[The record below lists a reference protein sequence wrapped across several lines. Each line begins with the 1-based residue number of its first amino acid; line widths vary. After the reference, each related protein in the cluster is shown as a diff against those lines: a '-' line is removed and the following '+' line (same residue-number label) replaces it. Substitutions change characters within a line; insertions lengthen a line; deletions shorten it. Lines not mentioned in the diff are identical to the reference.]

1 MTEKFQQLA
10 DKINAEH
17 AAIIAA
23 GGLAKDKTLRD
34 EIAIHVIAGL
44 AAAEP
49 NAHWMTHFGCNHA
62 YEVADAMLEARKT
75 PHKGDTP

>member
-34 EIAIHVIAGL
+34 EFAMQIIVGL
-44 AAAEP
+44 PATEGDAQ
-49 NAHWMTHFGCNHA
+49 WMTHHGAKYA
-62 YEVADAMLEARKT
+62 YEIADAMLDARKPT
-75 PHKGDTP
+75 PATGD